1 MISFNGHSGC
11 SIIMLS
17 DDIVRKTSSTI
28 EYNDRLN
35 SQMKKQK
42 QFKHSVIKTSEIVD
56 CGYTVDGLFYF
67 DMKYIRGINLSVYFQ
82 QNTLDSCVKII
93 DLFSTF
99 NTGNTIDISNAL
111 NEKINT
117 TKMDEESLY
126 LITNQNWI
134 VSDGYCHGDLTFE
147 NVLINSNGVYLID
160 FLDSFVECPIID
172 ESKLLQD
179 SFCYWS
185 FKNNIPKR
193 KLITISD
200 KFNTRQHYC
209 MLLLHLF
216 RIMPYANQ
224 TKKDTLLCMINRV
237 KSKINQ
243 F

>member
-99 NTGNTIDISNAL
+99 NTGI
-111 NEKINT
+111 
-117 TKMDEESLY
+117 
-126 LITNQNWI
+126 
-134 VSDGYCHGDLTFE
+134 
-147 NVLINSNGVYLID
+147 
-160 FLDSFVECPIID
+160 
-172 ESKLLQD
+172 
-179 SFCYWS
+179 
-185 FKNNIPKR
+185 R
-193 KLITISD
+193 
-200 KFNTRQHYC
+200 
-209 MLLLHLF
+209 LLLYSRESIYFFLF
-216 RIMPYANQ
+216 NIIKHFAPKHYFYRG
-224 TKKDTLLCMINRV
+224 
-237 KSKINQ
+237 
-243 F
+243 